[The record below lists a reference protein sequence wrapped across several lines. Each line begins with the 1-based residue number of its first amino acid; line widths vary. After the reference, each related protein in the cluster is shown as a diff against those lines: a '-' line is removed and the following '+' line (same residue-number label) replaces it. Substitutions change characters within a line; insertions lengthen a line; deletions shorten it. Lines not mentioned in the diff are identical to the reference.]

1 MRLQILVWRLQL
13 LISAQKHQCNTSW
26 QSCGSFWSDCRR
38 ASSEYLTDMT
48 FLYPD
53 NLRQWIDFIQ
63 MSWCQSSFLS
73 TVIGIMTDLQHRL
86 FFVWLAAFSRKKL
99 FFTKIHSTEKFS
111 LFCIFVF
118 LSVQWFLMLNVFI
131 TSVHYNGLL
140 ILRPGGGGWIIQSW
154 VTRANWHHSWLKL
167 RFTPLVMPIGTR
179 DPGLNDP
186 PSLRDG
192 GFA

>member
-1 MRLQILVWRLQL
+1 MLVSHLQL
-13 LISAQKHQCNTSW
+13 LISAQKHQCTTSW
-26 QSCGSFWSDCRR
+26 QSCVSSWSDCRR

-53 NLRQWIDFIQ
+53 NLRQWIGFIQ

-73 TVIGIMTDLQHRL
+73 TVIGIMTDLYSIGYFLYDLQL
-86 FFVWLAAFSRKKL
+86 FPEKNYFSRKFIVLRNFL
-99 FFTKIHSTEKFS
+99 FFAF
-111 LFCIFVF
+111 LVF
-118 LSVQWFLMLNVFI
+118 FSVQWFLMLNVFI